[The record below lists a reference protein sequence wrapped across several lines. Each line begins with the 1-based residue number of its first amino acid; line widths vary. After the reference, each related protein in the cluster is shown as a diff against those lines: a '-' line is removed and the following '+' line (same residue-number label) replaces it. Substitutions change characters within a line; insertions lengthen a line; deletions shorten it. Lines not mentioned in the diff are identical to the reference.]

1 MTPDS
6 FRTKT
11 NKTAGPALRDIMT
24 RIAQSAAAR
33 LMSSVLPQQAFRFCI
48 LVRDI
53 A

>member
-33 LMSSVLPQQAFRFCI
+33 RSFDVVSSSSAGV
-48 LVRDI
+48 
-53 A
+53 